1 MKAYID
7 LFYHYILQK
16 PVIWHSAILFGA
28 GVLTGAFAPH
38 YVAVIAVLL
47 CVAPEVFIKFYK
59 PSK

>member
-1 MKAYID
+1 MNKYFD
-7 LFYHYILQK
+7 LFYTYILQK

-28 GVLTGAFAPH
+28 GVLTGAFTPH
-38 YVAVIAVLL
+38 YVAVVAIVL